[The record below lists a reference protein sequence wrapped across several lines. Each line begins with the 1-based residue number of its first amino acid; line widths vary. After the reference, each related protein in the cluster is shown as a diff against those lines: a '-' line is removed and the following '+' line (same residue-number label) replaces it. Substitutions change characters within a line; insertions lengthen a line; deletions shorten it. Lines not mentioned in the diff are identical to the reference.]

1 MILTYQ
7 ERQNLISKLG
17 VRLLVENG
25 NAGAFL
31 YTTLGVHGAKIASS
45 PVPFSWAHNIVEYCE
60 QSAWIE
66 IPPLINA
73 LLSAFPL
80 DPLIVPIGNR
90 ITGMPKPLFHQGGEP
105 YNTCLI
111 AMELPFLNRAFS
123 RRALADFPLSLKP
136 QAAGGARPARI
147 LVVNGPPGS
156 GKSFT
161 LNYVRYLV
169 QVQAGS
175 YNLAWADHDLHTNV
189 QSGQFALAQHL
200 ADQIYPG
207 WVIRAET
214 KDANRPERLAQSLTQ
229 QLAAAAAK
237 STREN
242 GRQRWY
248 ITLDNFYRPHV
259 AADTHLFIRQLAA
272 GLAGES
278 LGWEIEDQNEGAPL
292 RLLLLG
298 YENALPGSGSD
309 LVREETIGA
318 ITAGDLTAFFRE
330 YCAYKHWQAGIWPN
344 NPAFLKGTADS
355 LIAAAPSPDDPDR
368 ARLMG
373 RAVMS
378 LVAAWEE
385 ARPQKM
391 QEGG

>member
-7 ERQNLISKLG
+7 ERQELIAKLG
-17 VRLLVENG
+17 TRLLLENG
-25 NAGAFL
+25 NAGAFI

-60 QSAWIE
+60 QSAWVE
-66 IPPLINA
+66 LPPLINA

-80 DPLIVPIGNR
+80 DPLLVPIRNR
-90 ITGMPKPLFHQGGEP
+90 IKGMTKPFFHQGGEP

-111 AMELPFLNRAFS
+111 AMELPFLNRTFS
-123 RRALADFPLSLKP
+123 RKALADFPLPLKP
-136 QAAGGARPARI
+136 RAPGGAHPARI
-147 LVVNGPPGS
+147 LVVNGPSGS

-189 QSGQFALAQHL
+189 QAGQFALAQHL
-200 ADQIYPG
+200 AEQIYPG
-207 WVIRAET
+207 WIIRAET
-214 KDANRPERLAQSLTQ
+214 GNSNRPERLAQSLTQ

-242 GRQRWY
+242 GKQRWY
-248 ITLDNFYRPHV
+248 ITLDNFHRPHV
-259 AADTHLFIRQLAA
+259 AVDTHLFIRQLAA

-278 LGWEIEDQNEGAPL
+278 LGWEIEDQDEGVPL

-298 YENALPGSGSD
+298 YENGLPASD
-309 LVREETIGA
+309 SAFLREETIDA
-318 ITAGDLTAFFRE
+318 ITADDLMAFFRE
-330 YCAYKHWQAGIWPN
+330 YCVYKHWKAGLWPN
-344 NPAFLKGTADS
+344 RSAFLQSTADD
-355 LIAAAPSPDDPDR
+355 LIAAAPAENDPDR
-368 ARLMG
+368 ARLLG

-385 ARPQKM
+385 ARPQKV